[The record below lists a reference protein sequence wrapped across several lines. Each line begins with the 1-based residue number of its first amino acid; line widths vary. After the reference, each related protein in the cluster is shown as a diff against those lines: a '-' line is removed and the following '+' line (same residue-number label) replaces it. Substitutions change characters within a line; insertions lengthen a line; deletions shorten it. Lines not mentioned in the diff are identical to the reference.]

1 MSHDTEGRLS
11 AAMRGAVGD
20 RPYAPDLDQI
30 QHRGRQL
37 KSRRTMWRAAA
48 GGTFAVAAIAA
59 VAVSVTGTGTQ
70 APAPQLAAPKPAVTG
85 GASPA
90 PDAPLVQLVG
100 YLTAAPKPTGDATL
114 LLRDQVYDSGLKV
127 DVWDLHADNGDYYFA
142 KTKAAMPGQVRNG
155 RKQSDEEGRRKA
167 VAAAKL
173 AAKGDLNDAREKM
186 ANAYLPKNPKV
197 QPTIEAP
204 GVTPTITDEL
214 KKALAKLPKEKQGG
228 WQINSTDNW
237 VWNNSMDALRDG
249 AGDPLVR
256 AGVLRLLGQMP
267 EVKVERGTVGSQ
279 PVLKLTAGKPATV
292 GGDETLTV
300 NADTGLPIKY
310 ASEGGSI
317 NYTVTRVTIADV
329 AKGKF

>member
-20 RPYAPDLDQI
+20 RPYTPDFDEI
-30 QHRGRQL
+30 ETRGRKL
-37 KSRRTMWRAAA
+37 KNRRMIWRAAA
-48 GGTFAVAAIAA
+48 GGTFAAAAVAA

-70 APAPQLAAPKPAVTG
+70 APAPQLAAPKPAVTTD
-85 GASPA
+85 ASPA

-114 LLRDQVYDSGLKV
+114 LLRDQVYEDRKI

-142 KTKAAMPGQVRNG
+142 KTKGGLPAQVKSGNKRD
-155 RKQSDEEGRRKA
+155 DEEGRIKA

-173 AAKGDLNDAREKM
+173 AATGDLNVAREKM

-204 GVTPTITDEL
+204 GVTPPLSDAAREKL
-214 KKALAKLPKEKQGG
+214 RKMGKGLAEHA
-228 WQINSTDNW
+228 QINDTDNW
-237 VWNNSMDALRDG
+237 VWNTSMDALRDG

-267 EVKVERGTVGSQ
+267 EITVKRSTVGSQ
-279 PVLKLTAGKPATV
+279 PVLILTAGAPAV
-292 GGDETLTV
+292 DSPESLTV

-310 ASEGGSI
+310 KNDFVTV